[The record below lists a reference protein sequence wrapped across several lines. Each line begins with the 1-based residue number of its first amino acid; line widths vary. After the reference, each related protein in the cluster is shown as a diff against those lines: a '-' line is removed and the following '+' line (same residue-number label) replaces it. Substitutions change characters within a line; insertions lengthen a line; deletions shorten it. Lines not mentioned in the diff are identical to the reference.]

1 MKFIASILGADE
13 KVVKVAG
20 FHWSYDLMLGLVL
33 AVAAAP
39 AIALTVW
46 RLSEPWY
53 WGGAGLWALW
63 FLFRFLKLLLE
74 KFTTERAV
82 TDRRVIVK
90 TGIIARHSSE
100 LPLERIDEVYLRQSV
115 LGRLFGYGTVLV
127 SGMGGSEKIAFAGI
141 DDPVEFHRAIGAAK
155 AQARAPAR

>member
-1 MKFIASILGADE
+1 
-13 KVVKVAG
+13 
-20 FHWSYDLMLGLVL
+20 
-33 AVAAAP
+33 
-39 AIALTVW
+39 
-46 RLSEPWY
+46 
-53 WGGAGLWALW
+53 
-63 FLFRFLKLLLE
+63 LKLLLE